1 MKLISSQNPTCGIE
15 VLKALYKRRRF
26 TQCLTFLEGRGIEGD
41 VAIFL
46 LSSLNVGGEG

>member
-1 MKLISSQNPTCGIE
+1 MKLISSQNPTCGVEI
-15 VLKALYKRRRF
+15 LKQLYKKKRL

-46 LSSLNVGGEG
+46 LSSLNVGGER